1 MEADI
6 YTGLQT
12 LIQAKASYFQTHGH
26 TPVVHFDWFKDQI
39 DQALAP
45 EAEGNQGLAWLRPAL
60 LVEFSPTVYTGN
72 NGGSKQGSGTLTLRL
87 VQDALAFN
95 SERGSASQA
104 QFVARLD
111 YATRLVDVLDMAVVD
126 GCAVKLVHTGTRR
139 DHSNRVCYCPAPR
152 TQRADGTFALCA
164 SPSRGNS
171 SLPPHLPTQRHI
183 TTCMRNKS
191 GSKGNVP

>member
-139 DHSNRVCYCPAPR
+139 TWQILHCYVLLPRPPNTKGGWNLCPLCQPFAGQQFAPSAL
-152 TQRADGTFALCA
+152 ADTT
-164 SPSRGNS
+164 
-171 SLPPHLPTQRHI
+171 PH
-183 TTCMRNKS
+183 N
-191 GSKGNVP
+191 NVYA

>member
-1 MEADI
+1 MEAEI

-26 TPVVHFDWFKDQI
+26 TPVVHFDWFKEQI

-139 DHSNRVCYCPAPR
+139 DHSNRALMV
-152 TQRADGTFALCA
+152 DEITF
-164 SPSRGNS
+164 SWNGRKKK
-171 SLPPHLPTQRHI
+171 TV
-183 TTCMRNKS
+183 
-191 GSKGNVP
+191 VP